1 MILNNNILSNLLAI
15 IHIFWHLEVPNCKYN
30 KENINDKKKKKK
42 KNLRWC
48 IKQSSTKKKKNYNKK
63 IKKKKIKK
71 TSGDP

>member
-1 MILNNNILSNLLAI
+1 MILNNNIPSNLLAI

-30 KENINDKKKKKK
+30 KENINDKKKKK